1 MTTDLLHF
9 TYANVC
15 DAPSGS
21 SLNIHRLPRFLDED
35 PNDNFTGHVHSFYE
49 IIWFQSAGGTHT
61 VDFQDYPIEE
71 NTLIF
76 LAPGQVHHFDGRT
89 RHRGVLIQFCT
100 DFMHD
105 EQAHEDIFLKY
116 DVFNSLDTPLCQ
128 LTEPGV
134 VSALEELVSAMEREI
149 EQRQAF
155 GHIDMLRSLVR
166 QFLILVYRHG
176 HRPSTCRLDVM
187 KPGHRLY
194 MDFRRQVELDY
205 CRHHGVQH
213 YAEALHVGVK
223 TLSNSVAECTGLSPL
238 VIINN
243 RLTLEARRLMRHST
257 LLVKEVAD
265 RLGFQ
270 SPTYFV
276 KFFRRQVGVSPL
288 EFR

>member
-1 MTTDLLHF
+1 MDTDLLHY

-15 DAPSGS
+15 DAPAGS
-21 SLNIHRLPRFLDED
+21 SLNIHFMPRFLDED

-49 IIWFQSAGGTHT
+49 ILWFQSAGGTHT

-76 LAPGQVHHFDGRT
+76 LAPGQVHHFDGTT

-128 LTEPGV
+128 LTDPGV
-134 VSALEELVSAMEREI
+134 VSALDALVRAMQQEVGR
-149 EQRQAF
+149 RQAF

-176 HRPSTCRLDVM
+176 HRPGACRLDTLR
-187 KPGHRLY
+187 PGHRLY

-205 CRHHGVQH
+205 CRHHGVAH

-243 RLTLEARRLMRHST
+243 RLALEARRLMRHST

-270 SPTYFV
+270 STTYFV